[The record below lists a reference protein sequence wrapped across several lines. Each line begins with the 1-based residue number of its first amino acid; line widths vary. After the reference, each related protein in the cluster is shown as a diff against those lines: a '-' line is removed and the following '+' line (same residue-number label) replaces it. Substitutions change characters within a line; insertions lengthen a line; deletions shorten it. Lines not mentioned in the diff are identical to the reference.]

1 MQPRISSLAV
11 LTSLILLAASDLV
24 VAQISAPNCTLSF
37 ASVCGF
43 YDGLTAD
50 TQSFNTLGQNMC
62 TIAAYL
68 MSTCNGGVFTIDAL
82 QPGSSYTGPSNDTD
96 DVNPCKCNTVTY
108 NLISA
113 CDACQG
119 STWKTWSEYSFNCTS
134 TLPPSTFP
142 NAVPQGTRVPQ
153 WALVDN
159 TLSPL
164 FCSSRTSGMP
174 PRPTQPGVTPE
185 LAPGSLISASTSG
198 SVSPTSS
205 TSSSAGASSSPSS
218 SGSGSNTA
226 VIAGSV
232 AGGVVALAAIGAL
245 LFYFMRKRQAQAP
258 SAAVDGATPPMSKE
272 DQLLSEDETH
282 VAPMKLYVRLFSPT
296 RMIQARSLNTRGCPT
311 STQEVYGPVAQN
323 GDTLAKAQPAHPQ
336 GYHGLPT
343 V

>member
-1 MQPRISSLAV
+1 MAWPSILNSFPPLPPMQPRIPSLAV
-11 LTSLILLAASDLV
+11 LTSLVLLAASDLV
-24 VAQISAPNCTLSF
+24 VAQISAPNC
-37 ASVCGF
+37 SVSWKW
-43 YDGLTAD
+43 
-50 TQSFNTLGQNMC
+50 SFNTLGQNMC
-62 TIAAYL
+62 MIAAYL

-119 STWKTWSEYSFNCTS
+119 STWKTWSEYSFNCTT

-159 TLSPL
+159 TLENL
-164 FCSSRTSGMP
+164 WNVTKAYIA
-174 PRPTQPGVTPE
+174 GVTPE
-185 LAPGSLISASTSG
+185 LEPGSLISASTSG
-198 SVSPTSS
+198 SVNPT
-205 TSSSAGASSSPSS
+205 SSAGASSSPSS

-226 VIAGSV
+226 AIAGSV

-245 LFYFMRKRQAQAP
+245 LFYFLRKRQRSQAP
-258 SAAVDGATPPMSKE
+258 SAVVDGATPPMSQE
-272 DQLLSEDETH
+272 HPLPLGDETH
-282 VAPMKLYVRLFSPT
+282 VAPMKLYDPNDPSTFPEYQRVS
-296 RMIQARSLNTRGCPT
+296 T
-311 STQEVYGPVAQN
+311 STQDVYDPVAPN
-323 GDTLAKAQPAHPQ
+323 GNTLAKAQPTHPQ

>member
-1 MQPRISSLAV
+1 MGI
-11 LTSLILLAASDLV
+11 AS
-24 VAQISAPNCTLSF
+24 PF
-37 ASVCGF
+37 ASLCGF
-43 YDGLTAD
+43 HDGLTVD

-62 TIAAYL
+62 MIAAYL

-82 QPGSSYTGPSNDTD
+82 QPGNSYTGPSSDLD

-119 STWKTWSEYSFNCTS
+119 STWKTWSEYSFNCTT

-142 NAVPQGTRVPQ
+142 NAVPQGTRVPH

-159 TLSPL
+159 TLSRLIPQL
-164 FCSSRTSGMP
+164 ENLWNATKAYAAGALSS
-174 PRPTQPGVTPE
+174 VTPE
-185 LAPGSLISASTSG
+185 LGPGSLISASTSG

-226 VIAGSV
+226 IIAGS
-232 AGGVVALAAIGAL
+232 ATGGVVALAAICAL
-245 LFYFMRKRQAQAP
+245 LFYFLRKQQRSQAP
-258 SAAVDGATPPMSKE
+258 SAAVDDATLSMNKE
-272 DQLLSEDETH
+272 HPLLSGDETH
-282 VAPMKLYVRLFSPT
+282 VTPMKLYDPNDPSTYPEYQGVPT
-296 RMIQARSLNTRGCPT
+296 QD
-311 STQEVYGPVAQN
+311 VYDPVALN
-323 GDTLAKAQPAHPQ
+323 GNTPDKAQPTH